1 MSKEQN
7 KTKILQNQYD
17 TERFRKLVEEIPS
30 RIKTLKVDIRVWD
43 SLKQLKKE
51 NETFNDVIKEF
62 LNKRTKSIGDDN
74 VKAIKYSRK
83 TAFFNTEYGGPSLSF
98 KRHSIGV
105 EFEYNDAK
113 NQKSDFILDV
123 KIKKV
128 FHGKRV
134 FNPSDFFGVDGTHK
148 HYNKVFLI
156 LYLKAVGLALEKEFK
171 VHLRMH
177 EDDDYQ
183 DIVKWRKIYYDYN
196 LSEES
201 FKQDIEDLLRLS
213 EEEKPTDE
221 WIKKLLESVSGKKN
235 MI

>member
-7 KTKILQNQYD
+7 KTKILQNLYNI
-17 TERFRKLVEEIPS
+17 ERFRNKAVEELPD

-62 LNKRTKSIGDDN
+62 LNKRTRSIGDEN
-74 VKAIKYSRK
+74 LKAIKYGRK
-83 TAFFNTEYGGPSLSF
+83 TAFFNTEYKGPLF
-98 KRHSIGV
+98 KYHSIGV
-105 EFEYNDAK
+105 ELEYNDVK

-128 FHGKRV
+128 FYGKRIL
-134 FNPSDFFGVDGTHK
+134 NPSDFFGVDNTHK
-148 HYNKVFLI
+148 HYSRVFMN
-156 LYLKAVGLALEKEFK
+156 LYLKSIGLALDKEFRVYLGMISDK
-171 VHLRMH
+171 DY
-177 EDDDYQ
+177 ED
-183 DIVKWRKIYYDYN
+183 IAKWRKIYYDYD

-201 FKQDIEDLLRLS
+201 FKQDIEDSLRLS
-213 EEEKPTDE
+213 EEEKPTGE
-221 WIKKLLESVSGKKN
+221 WTKKLLESVSGKKN